1 MRRIS
6 FLVIGVLVAMATIT
20 GLFYA
25 CERNE
30 PECVS
35 EKGLPFL
42 RLSTER
48 SIGDLDKLNATDEA
62 ILVEAGRRL
71 QIKSVQGILYTT
83 YTCGKEANMAENI
96 FEYYTCIINRTNKVL
111 GDKRNRTK
119 IAKAGEF
126 EGTKNKCVSALMG
139 YYCKRFQGDTVSY
152 NKETYQ
158 AWIETNG
165 YYHTDYVDVRDYGDI
180 MENFYDIEVVPENE
194 WPAEGYHTDVL
205 GSNGECYTV
214 VINKGVSSGHVAMVV
229 DGVSIKVD
237 GYPYMKCFN
246 PQDTDADG
254 NEGCILVDKR
264 TISEIYKVKGFKK

>member
-96 FEYYTCIINRTNKVL
+96 FEYYTCIINTL
-111 GDKRNRTK
+111 
-119 IAKAGEF
+119 
-126 EGTKNKCVSALMG
+126 VS
-139 YYCKRFQGDTVSY
+139 R
-152 NKETYQ
+152 
-158 AWIETNG
+158 
-165 YYHTDYVDVRDYGDI
+165 
-180 MENFYDIEVVPENE
+180 
-194 WPAEGYHTDVL
+194 
-205 GSNGECYTV
+205 
-214 VINKGVSSGHVAMVV
+214 
-229 DGVSIKVD
+229 
-237 GYPYMKCFN
+237 
-246 PQDTDADG
+246 
-254 NEGCILVDKR
+254 
-264 TISEIYKVKGFKK
+264 